1 MHEYLITPDSGY
13 SWRINAASVVLD
25 SEAGVYAFKDEAGET
40 IAWVS
45 QSETKYVVLA
55 SAVISQPRVTR

>member
-1 MHEYLITPDSGY
+1 MHEYLITPDSGS

-25 SEAGVYAFKDEAGET
+25 ADSGVYTFKDEAGGT

-45 QSETKYVVLA
+45 QMETKYIVLM
-55 SAVISQPRVTR
+55 SAVVPQPRVAR